1 MLQLRTRVRD
11 PSKGLGPTAR
21 GLPQVPGQ
29 ADQDPLPRRDRVQG
43 QRVLHHRLQGFRHG
57 FVGQWLRP
65 GPREQAR
72 WQVGAQERA
81 QTGINAGVGR
91 VSLEREVHVS
101 NMQDVPDGVPRCW
114 WGDTDDPY
122 RRYHDLEW
130 GRPSADD
137 RRLFEKLTLEGF
149 MSGLSWLTILRK
161 RESFRTAFRDFE
173 PAVLARF
180 GARDIARLLKDEGIV
195 RNRAKIDA
203 TINNARRYRELV
215 AEFGSFAAY
224 AWRFAP
230 PPRRRLI
237 TREELMRVKF

>member
-1 MLQLRTRVRD
+1 MPESGV
-11 PSKGLGPTAR
+11 S
-21 GLPQVPGQ
+21 
-29 ADQDPLPRRDRVQG
+29 
-43 QRVLHHRLQGFRHG
+43 
-57 FVGQWLRP
+57 VG
-65 GPREQAR
+65 
-72 WQVGAQERA
+72 
-81 QTGINAGVGR
+81 
-91 VSLEREVHVS
+91 
-101 NMQDVPDGVPRCW
+101 PDGVTRCW
-114 WGDTDDPY
+114 WGDTDDLY

-173 PAVLARF
+173 PAVVARF
-180 GARDIARLLKDEGIV
+180 GARDVARLLKDEGIV

-237 TREELMRVKF
+237 TREELMRVKFSPEALAMSKDLRQRGWGFVGPTTVYSFMEAMGLINDHLRGCAAGQEVLGLQRDFVRPG